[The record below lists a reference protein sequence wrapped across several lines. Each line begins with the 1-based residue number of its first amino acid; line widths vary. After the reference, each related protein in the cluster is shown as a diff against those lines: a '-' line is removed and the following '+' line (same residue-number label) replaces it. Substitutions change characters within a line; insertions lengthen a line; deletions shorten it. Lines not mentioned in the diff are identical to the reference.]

1 MSALKK
7 TATTSA
13 PIHSL
18 ISERWSPRAFAN
30 RPIEAEKLRSL
41 FEAARWAAS
50 SYNGQPW
57 YFIVGTKDHPD
68 DYKRVLDCFVEFNQS
83 WAKSAPVV
91 ALSVAKL
98 KFEHNGEPNRHAFH
112 DVGAASATLTLQ
124 AQELGLAVHQMGG
137 ILPEK
142 AREIFAIPDG
152 LRSRRRDRDWVSGRG
167 AHFARS
173 LEGTRIGAPGTEGA
187 RFVCIHRQVG
197 EGLADCQQ
205 KGVRPS

>member
-18 ISERWSPRAFAN
+18 ISERWSPRAFAD
-30 RPIEAEKLRSL
+30 RPVEPEKLRSL

-57 YFIVGTKDHPD
+57 HFIVATKHDPEN
-68 DYKRVLDCFVEFNQS
+68 YKKVLECFVEFNQS
-83 WAKSAPVV
+83 WAKNAPVL

-98 KFEHNGEPNRHAFH
+98 KFDHNSEKNTHAFY
-112 DVGAASATLTLQ
+112 DVGQATATLAIQ
-124 AQELGLAVHQMGG
+124 AEELGLAVHQMAG

-142 AREIFAIPDG
+142 AREIFGIPEGYEAVAGIAIGYPGDAHTLPDHLKKSELAPRERKALDSFVFAG
-152 LRSRRRDRDWVSGRG
+152 KWGKVSPIVSGK
-167 AHFARS
+167 S
-173 LEGTRIGAPGTEGA
+173 
-187 RFVCIHRQVG
+187 
-197 EGLADCQQ
+197 
-205 KGVRPS
+205 